1 MHGRIIIEEAEML
14 DVSRVVTRDLLAEV
28 KWDDFL
34 THLRGSC
41 SAVQHRGTVC
51 PFDGLFFT
59 IIDIFMLRS

>member
-34 THLRGSC
+34 THLS
-41 SAVQHRGTVC
+41 
-51 PFDGLFFT
+51 P
-59 IIDIFMLRS
+59 